1 MINEWTCHLFVICN
15 LRWSLQWLL
24 SIKAKPWTRLRFNC
38 LILLNP
44 DGKNHP
50 SSTLKCYK
58 CFMVLTKILVMR
70 LLFSKDGSV
79 WIKCTEISCI
89 GQNLTPSAV
98 LQLSLW
104 LAGCFS
110 ALHVC
115 VNAALLQLPGSRTPN
130 ISTQKNTKR
139 KVFLFCPWSKK
150 KSQKLS
156 FVRGGDI
163 ISCPKKR
170 WFFFFFKKC
179 STVNKQLLSDRLYT
193 GKTSWPLSVTV
204 TWMCVSLF
212 ECHISLSRFIITV
225 FLSRH
230 SSCFCLALSSCYGNV
245 TTRLAAFE
253 INSKSWHANKSGAVF
268 ICGDLF
274 STFEAPENIWCEW
287 INYL

>member
-1 MINEWTCHLFVICN
+1 MTLYEWMINEWTCHLFVICN

-130 ISTQKNTKR
+130 ISTQENTKR

-150 KSQKLS
+150 KNHKSY
-156 FVRGGDI
+156 
-163 ISCPKKR
+163 
-170 WFFFFFKKC
+170 
-179 STVNKQLLSDRLYT
+179 LLWGEET
-193 GKTSWPLSVTV
+193 
-204 TWMCVSLF
+204 
-212 ECHISLSRFIITV
+212 
-225 FLSRH
+225 
-230 SSCFCLALSSCYGNV
+230 
-245 TTRLAAFE
+245 
-253 INSKSWHANKSGAVF
+253 
-268 ICGDLF
+268 
-274 STFEAPENIWCEW
+274 
-287 INYL
+287 